1 MRTRTVLVLAAATIA
16 ATTAS
21 AQEHYTEGPV
31 WVVSY
36 YRIGPDQF
44 DAYMKYLRSSVLPQ
58 DDEAKKQGLV
68 LENKMFL
75 KFPDGPDDWD
85 VAFAALYRNSAD
97 ALDYSKER
105 DDRGKAIAEKFFKT
119 PDEDKQREAIKPR
132 LEMRRYLGTRMLRE
146 VTLKPM
152 SR

>member
-1 MRTRTVLVLAAATIA
+1 MKTRTVLVLAAAALA
-16 ATTAS
+16 ATTATT
-21 AQEHYTEGPV
+21 QEHFTQGPV

-44 DAYMKYLRSSVLPQ
+44 DAYMKYVRSSVLPQ
-58 DDEAKKQGLV
+58 GDEAKKQGLV
-68 LENKMFL
+68 LESKMFL

-85 VAFAALYRNSAD
+85 VAFAALFRSAAD

-105 DDRGKAIAEKFFKT
+105 DDKGKALAEKHFKT
-119 PDEDKQREAIKPR
+119 ADEDKQREAIKPR